1 MFGKVSRTK
10 RGYAA
15 FIAACLIGGACAE
28 TAFAQANGITHRLS
42 HLEQTQFG
50 AVHRERPLDERLQAL
65 EVKTLGHKQPG
76 SIAARL
82 QALEHVVGNSAST
95 TAGMPPLAPVMGS
108 ATAPANSTGPQNST
122 GMPNNGGSPHHAGS
136 LSNAGIDSHGSS
148 PLLRGSATE
157 YGATGQRLSP
167 SMNPLTA
174 PLTPGYQPNY
184 GSVQASDYAAGARQ
198 SQVSGNAGQLAGNAG
213 HLAGN
218 AAQPASRPRLSPGVS
233 NAVVNGTLSAVS
245 RFTPGAG
252 GVALKYLHC
261 PLCRL
266 LVH

>member
-1 MFGKVSRTK
+1 MFGKVSRTQ
-10 RGYAA
+10 RGSAA
-15 FIAACLIGGACAE
+15 FVAAWLVWGACSG
-28 TAFAQANGITHRLS
+28 TALAQSSGITHRLS
-42 HLEQTQFG
+42 HLEQCEFG
-50 AVHRERPLDERLQAL
+50 AVHRERALDERVQAL
-65 EVKTLGHKQPG
+65 EVKTFGHKQPG

-95 TAGMPPLAPVMGS
+95 AAAMPPLAPAMGS
-108 ATAPANSTGPQNST
+108 ATTKTSTANAQENSGAPSHSAFTAPPSTVT
-122 GMPNNGGSPHHAGS
+122 SPSG
-136 LSNAGIDSHGSS
+136 NA

-167 SMNPLTA
+167 SMNPMTA

-184 GSVQASDYAAGARQ
+184 ASVQASDYGAG
-198 SQVSGNAGQLAGNAG
+198 SQQTQLSGNAGQLSGNAG